1 MKITTEKYPV
11 SQSRL
16 PSAGRYIIAHQT
28 TDEIVV
34 YQAYK
39 PSIARYA
46 VAHQVLGG
54 NDFSF
59 SRMSWI
65 KPNFLWMMFRCG
77 WAKKEN
83 QERVLALWINK
94 PDFEK
99 ILLNAVQ
106 SSFKETQHVDYAHW
120 KESLHTSDVRLQ
132 WDPDHDPYGNKLA
145 RKAIQVGLRGKSLE
159 HFVHHQINCIED
171 ITDFVHDQKEY
182 VKNNTLDQLCIPVEE
197 VWHVQNEILTKRID
211 LSSNEYKNTI

>member
-1 MKITTEKYPV
+1 MKITTEKYQI

-16 PSAGRYIIAHQT
+16 PTAGQHIIAHQT
-28 TDEIVV
+28 IDEIVV

-54 NDFSF
+54 NDFSL

-77 WAKKEN
+77 WAEKEN

-94 PDFEK
+94 SVFEK

-106 SSFKETQHVDYAHW
+106 SSFKETHHADYTHW
-120 KESLHTSDVRLQ
+120 KESLDTSDVRLQ
-132 WDPDHDPYGNKLA
+132 WDPDHDPFGNKLT
-145 RKAIQVGLRGKSLE
+145 RKAIQIGLRGKMLE
-159 HFVHHQINCIED
+159 HFVKHQINLVED
-171 ITDFVHDQKEY
+171 ITDFVRDQKEH
-182 VKNNTLDQLCIPVEE
+182 VKNSTLDQLYIPVEE
-197 VWHVQNEILTKRID
+197 VWNVQNEILTKRID
-211 LSSNEYKNTI
+211 LSNNEHTNTI